1 MGTMIW
7 EMVLSIWEIAK
18 PIVQDVASMI
28 IAGGVICGFALK
40 IGKQIL
46 DKTLKPFNDRM
57 DTMDKTREE
66 QHQDTIQ
73 QINNVQLY
81 SDKNF
86 LVRFLADI
94 EQDNQIDEVE
104 KERFYEVYKNY
115 KDLGGN
121 SYIQHKVEKLQKEG
135 KL

>member
-1 MGTMIW
+1 
-7 EMVLSIWEIAK
+7 
-18 PIVQDVASMI
+18 
-28 IAGGVICGFALK
+28 
-40 IGKQIL
+40 
-46 DKTLKPFNDRM
+46 M
-57 DTMDKTREE
+57 DEFEEARIE
-66 QHQDTIQ
+66 QHQDTIER
-73 QINNVQLY
+73 IENVQLY

-94 EQDNQIDEVE
+94 EQGNKVDEVE
-104 KERFYEVYKNY
+104 IERFYEVYRDY